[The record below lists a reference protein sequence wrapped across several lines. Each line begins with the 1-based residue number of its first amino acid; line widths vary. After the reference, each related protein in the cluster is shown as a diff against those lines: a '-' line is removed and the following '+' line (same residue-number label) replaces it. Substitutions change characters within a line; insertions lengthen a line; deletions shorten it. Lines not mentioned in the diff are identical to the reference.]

1 MLLSAVNVAH
11 SLPLRRQVHLAS
23 VYEVLAA
30 CKPKLE
36 NLPLRL
42 GFRRDKSR
50 SITMFKQISGA
61 ILCTVATIA
70 SFATTLGVGLGGIAP
85 GLGIALAGAIAAIMV
100 VGFQWVGE

>member
-1 MLLSAVNVAH
+1 
-11 SLPLRRQVHLAS
+11 
-23 VYEVLAA
+23 
-30 CKPKLE
+30 
-36 NLPLRL
+36 
-42 GFRRDKSR
+42 
-50 SITMFKQISGA
+50 MFKQISGA